1 MISAVVPVYNEEGTV
16 EELHRRLLAV
26 LRKQEESFEIIFVDD
41 CSTDTTYRRLKNL
54 RPITILSLSRN
65 CGDTA
70 ALDAGI
76 EAARGETIVF
86 LDADL
91 QDAPE
96 DIPLLLA
103 KLEEGY
109 DAALGWR
116 VTRKDRFARILFSR
130 VANALAS
137 LVLWMRMHDAGCGL
151 KAYRASYIK
160 GFNLWGKVQ
169 VFLPAIAKARGARIC
184 EVAVSH
190 GERSFGDPKIPVLA
204 MLKGG
209 LGLLE
214 VAWYRHVRAPYRHA
228 PATYEIQE
236 RIENAAA

>member
-1 MISAVVPVYNEEGTV
+1 MISVVVPVYNEEGTV

-26 LRKQEESFEIIFVDD
+26 LRKQKEPFEIIFVND
-41 CSTDTTYRRLKNL
+41 CSTDATFERLKSL
-54 RPITILSLSRN
+54 RPITVLSFSRN
-65 CGDTA
+65 CGDTV

-96 DIPLLLA
+96 DVSLLLA

-109 DAALGWR
+109 EAVLGWR

-130 VANALAS
+130 VANVVVS

-151 KAYRASYIK
+151 KAYRASCIK

-190 GERSFGDPKIPVLA
+190 KARSSGDPKIPVMT

-214 VAWYRHVRAPYRHA
+214 IAWYRYVRAPYRRA
-228 PATYEIQE
+228 PVEYEIRE
-236 RIENAAA
+236 RIENTMV